1 MHTITECPWCG
12 KDFMYHQ
19 SDVHLIRQ
27 LTLIDEVGNNEIV
40 DVVICQDCYEAENV
54 ALFIIEKSEHR
65 GWENAECM
73 AIDEFGEITVR
84 SAMNLIEKGLIHF
97 N

>member
-19 SDVHLIRQ
+19 SDVHLFKPVAF
-27 LTLIDEVGNNEIV
+27 DPVSNEPV
-40 DVVICQDCYEAENV
+40 SFAPICQDCYEA
-54 ALFIIEKSEHR
+54 EHR

-73 AIDEFGEITVR
+73 AADIFDEMSVR
-84 SAMNLIEKGLIHF
+84 SAMNLLEKGLIHF